1 MDFLNQNNKRKP
13 PAGTSP
19 TLCNTWRNCQ
29 SVLLHNLFSTE
40 DSDVG
45 NNWIFSTFNMNAAF
59 AKITDDFQD
68 NLNGM
73 MTSRRFQEI
82 FKGKSL
88 TEL

>member
-1 MDFLNQNNKRKP
+1 MQNLAKL
-13 PAGTSP
+13 SE
-19 TLCNTWRNCQ
+19 
-29 SVLLHNLFSTE
+29 SVLLHNPFSKE

-45 NNWIFSTFNMNAAF
+45 NKWIFSTFNMSAAVTET
-59 AKITDDFQD
+59 TDDFQD

-82 FKGKSL
+82 FKGKSF